1 MDLLDAFSP
10 PFSSR
15 MLRIMRMAR
24 KAFSVR
30 MVRSMRTFF
39 VLPPMKNSKRPTAT
53 KSASN
58 QFLSTYN

>member
-1 MDLLDAFSP
+1 
-10 PFSSR
+10 